1 MKRKYVIYDQTFISL
16 LFLSA
21 NVLVYRFVIVLAFR
35 ATFLSPLV
43 TLTGLYLEFEMGRHF
58 DTKQIK

>member
-21 NVLVYRFVIVLAFR
+21 NVLVYRFVIVLVFR

-43 TLTGLYLEFEMGRHF
+43 TLEIKPCGLVSRIRDVEAF
-58 DTKQIK
+58 